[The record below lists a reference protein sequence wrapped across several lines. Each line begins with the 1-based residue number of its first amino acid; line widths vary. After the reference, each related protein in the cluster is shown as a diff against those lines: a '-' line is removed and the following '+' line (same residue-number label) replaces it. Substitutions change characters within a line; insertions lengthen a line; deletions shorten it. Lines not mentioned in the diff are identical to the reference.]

1 MQLKIQ
7 QLTQNFHIYPTKCYY
22 QQSLRLGDNFK
33 NTISGRSYLMKNA
46 LKINPKSVTKL
57 LFLSFLLTNVNF
69 KVVAQD
75 NYLNH
80 NEFAKLEKLT
90 KQSSISEL
98 QNKMKSN
105 QITATKLTKF
115 YLQKID
121 RENSKLNA
129 IISINPKAL
138 DEAKRFDKER
148 AAGKVRGLLHGIP
161 IVVKDNIE
169 TINMPTTAGSL
180 ALKDNHTNRD
190 ATLIKNLK
198 QAGAIILAKSNLSEW
213 ANFRTERSS
222 SGWSAIGGQT
232 RNPLDLNRSAC
243 GSSSGSAAAVAANLA
258 VAAVGTE
265 TDGSITCP
273 SSANG
278 IVGIKPTVG
287 LVSRF
292 GIVPLAHSQ
301 DTAGPMAKSVAD
313 AAILL
318 SAMQGKDK
326 LDPATLA
333 QSFNFKDAYQT
344 TRKSASLKGLRIGI
358 LESRVKPHEG
368 VEKVYQSAIDKLKKA
383 GVIMV
388 PDLKVERY
396 EEFGKDSYSVLLY
409 EFKNDINQYLKSL
422 PNKLN
427 TLNLEKLI
435 EFNQANAE
443 QEMLYFQQEIFIK
456 AQAKGLLTDKT
467 YTEALSRLQNATR
480 KEGLDKLVKDNQLDI
495 IISPTLGPAWSI
507 DKINGDQY
515 TGGYSS
521 YSAISGY
528 PYLTLPM
535 GKVHHLPIGLS
546 VIGLARQ
553 DGKII
558 DIAKAMEVIFK

>member
-1 MQLKIQ
+1 M
-7 QLTQNFHIYPTKCYY
+7 N
-22 QQSLRLGDNFK
+22 
-33 NTISGRSYLMKNA
+33 NTSRIGR
-46 LKINPKSVTKL
+46 INII
-57 LFLSFLLTNVNF
+57 FLSLALIIISF
-69 KVVAQD
+69 KASAKV
-75 NYLNH
+75 NYLNDK
-80 NEFAKLEKLT
+80 EFIEIEKLT
-90 KQSSISEL
+90 KQSSIAEL
-98 QNKMKSN
+98 QNKMNSD
-105 QITATKLTKF
+105 QITATKLTQF

-138 DEAKRFDKER
+138 DEAKRLDKER
-148 AAGKVRGLLHGIP
+148 TAGKLRGSLHGIP

-180 ALKDNHTNRD
+180 ALKNNHTYRD

-198 QAGAIILAKSNLSEW
+198 QSGAIILAKSNLSEW

-222 SGWSAIGGQT
+222 SGWSAMGGQT

-243 GSSSGSAAAVAANLA
+243 GSSSGSAAAIAGNLA

-265 TDGSITCP
+265 TDGSVTCP
-273 SSANG
+273 SSATG

-301 DTAGPMAKSVAD
+301 DTAGPMAKSVID
-313 AAILL
+313 AALLL
-318 SAMQGKDK
+318 SAMQGEDK

-333 QSFNFKDAYQT
+333 QSFNFKDVYQT
-344 TRKSASLKGLRIGI
+344 TSKSASLKGLRIGI

-383 GVIMV
+383 GAITI

-396 EEFGKDSYSVLLY
+396 KEFSDDSYSVLLY
-409 EFKNDINQYLKSL
+409 EFKHDINQYLKSL

-443 QEMLYFQQEIFIK
+443 QEMPYFQQEIFVK
-456 AQAKGLLTDKT
+456 AQEKGLLTDKA
-467 YTEALSRLQNATR
+467 YTEALSRLREATR
-480 KEGLDKLVKDNQLDI
+480 EEGLDKLVKENDLDI
-495 IISPTLGPAWSI
+495 IISPTLGAAWSI
-507 DKINGDQY
+507 DEINGDQY

-528 PYLTLPM
+528 PYLTIPM

-546 VIGLARQ
+546 VIGLSNQEA
-553 DGKII
+553 KII
-558 DIAKAMEVIFK
+558 EIAKAMEVIFK